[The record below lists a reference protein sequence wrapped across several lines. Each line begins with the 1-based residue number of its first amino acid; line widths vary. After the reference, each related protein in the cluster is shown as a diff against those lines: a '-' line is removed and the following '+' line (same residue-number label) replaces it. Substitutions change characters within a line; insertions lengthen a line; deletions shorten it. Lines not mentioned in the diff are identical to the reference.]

1 MASFVMPYGT
11 MCDAIPLLGRS
22 RTRRR
27 ILEEFFTR
35 PQTVLHV
42 RELARRTGIAPGLA
56 QRELRLLESWG
67 ILTSETVG
75 RARRYRL
82 DERSPILGEVQSVFQ
97 KTVGVEQR
105 LRRALEGLPEVEAAA
120 IFGSYAAG
128 RDRAGSDLDVLIVG
142 RPDRIALSE
151 RLAPLERELGREV
164 NTTVL
169 RRDELDRLAREGS
182 GFVADVLSK
191 PLVPLVGPDLRG
203 EAEDG

>member
-1 MASFVMPYGT
+1 MASAVMSYGT
-11 MCDAIPLLGRS
+11 MSDAMPLLGTS

-56 QRELRLLESWG
+56 QRELRQLETWG

-75 RARRYRL
+75 RARRYQV
-82 DERSPILGEVQSVFQ
+82 DERSPILAELRSLFQ

-105 LRRALEGLPEVEAAA
+105 LRRALEGLPDVEAAA

-128 RDRAGSDLDVLIVG
+128 RDRPGSDLDVLIVG

-169 RRDELDRLAREGS
+169 RPDELARMAREGS
-182 GFVADVLSK
+182 GFVADVLGK
-191 PLVPLVGPDLRG
+191 PLIPLIGPDPRAAAG
-203 EAEDG
+203 DG

>member
-1 MASFVMPYGT
+1 MAPAMMPYGT
-11 MCDAIPLLGRS
+11 MNEAIPILGTS

-56 QRELRLLESWG
+56 QRELRQLQSWG

-82 DERSPILGEVQSVFQ
+82 DEESPIMAEVRSVFQ
-97 KTVGVEQR
+97 KTIGIEHR
-105 LRRALEGLPEVEAAA
+105 LRRALEGLPDLEAAA

-128 RDRAGSDLDVLIVG
+128 RDRPGSDLDLLIVG
-142 RPDRIALSE
+142 HPDRVALSE

-169 RRDELDRLAREGS
+169 RREELDRLAREGS

-191 PLVPLVGPDLRG
+191 PLVPLLGADPRG
-203 EAEDG
+203 DRDG